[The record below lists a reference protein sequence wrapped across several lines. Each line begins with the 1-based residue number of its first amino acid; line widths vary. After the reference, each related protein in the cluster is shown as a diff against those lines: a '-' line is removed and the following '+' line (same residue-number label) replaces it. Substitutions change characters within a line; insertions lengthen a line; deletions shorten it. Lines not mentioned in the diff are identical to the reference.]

1 MASNRQK
8 LAVHRPARYRV
19 RVQGAVSESF
29 CDTFGDMTIVVES
42 DAGQQPVTTLTGQY
56 LDQAALMGALN
67 FLYDRRLPLLL
78 VEYVPEEI
86 PEALEE

>member
-1 MASNRQK
+1 MAKNRQK
-8 LAVHRPARYRV
+8 LAIHQPAQYRV
-19 RVQGAVSESF
+19 RVQGAVSESY
-29 CDTFGDMTIVVES
+29 CDAFGNMTIEEES

-78 VEYVPEEI
+78 VEYIPEI
-86 PEALEE
+86 SEALEE

>member
-1 MASNRQK
+1 MAKNRQK
-8 LAVHRPARYRV
+8 LAVHQPAHYRV
-19 RVQGAVSESF
+19 RVQGAVSESY
-29 CDTFGDMTIVVES
+29 CDIFGDMTVEEES

-78 VEYVPEEI
+78 VEYIPEGI
-86 PEALEE
+86 SEALEE

>member
-1 MASNRQK
+1 MAKNRQK
-8 LAVHRPARYRV
+8 LAVHQPAHYRV
-19 RVQGAVSESF
+19 RVLGAVSKTY
-29 CDTFGDMTIVVES
+29 CDIFGDMTIEEES

-78 VEYVPEEI
+78 VEHIPEI
-86 PEALEE
+86 SEALEE

>member
-1 MASNRQK
+1 MAKNRQK
-8 LAVHRPARYRV
+8 LTIHQPAQYRV
-19 RVQGAVSESF
+19 RVQGTVSESY
-29 CDTFGDMTIVVES
+29 CDAFGDVTIEEEF

-78 VEYVPEEI
+78 VEYI
-86 PEALEE
+86 PQISEALEE